1 MVLAPG
7 TNTSESIDRISSADE
22 QKVKEHI
29 PRLIKP
35 ETLCEIDL

>member
-7 TNTSESIDRISSADE
+7 TNISESIDRISSADE
-22 QKVKEHI
+22 RKVKERI

-35 ETLCEIDL
+35 EALCGIDL